1 MKPSKQS
8 NHELAADVWRHLF
21 DFIIL
26 TRAHRDR
33 ALEQY
38 GLTPNDSR
46 ALFSLD
52 ADGRPIGELASEWV
66 CDPSNATWIVD
77 RLETAGLAERRPDP
91 ADRRVKRVALTRRGV
106 KTKEQL
112 RAQLYDPPD
121 ELVALDRDALEQ
133 LLAAARK
140 LVGRDE

>member
-1 MKPSKQS
+1 MPLKKAD
-8 NHELAADVWRHLF
+8 LARDVWRHLF
-21 DFIIL
+21 DFIIR

-52 ADGRPIGELASEWV
+52 DREGRTMRALADEWT

-77 RLETAGLAERRPDP
+77 RLERLGYAERQADP
-91 ADRRVKRVALTRRGV
+91 SDRRVKRVVLTRTGA
-106 KTKEQL
+106 KTKAALSQ
-112 RAQLYDPPD
+112 QLYEPPE
-121 ELVALDRDALEQ
+121 ELLALERTDLERLLEAAAKLDR
-133 LLAAARK
+133 
-140 LVGRDE
+140 